1 MLSLVDAELSEEEE
15 LPSSAVVRGMAGGRR
30 WGVLCCFMVG
40 RARRRS
46 DILVSFRLLRSL
58 FCEKYLVWK
67 VRVRVDNLEVEMC
80 CWSNVRRHWRA
91 SLWSGLPRVG
101 FEFRC

>member
-1 MLSLVDAELSEEEE
+1 LGVEVEGRESEVGRKVSMLSFVDAELSEEEE

-46 DILVSFRLLRSL
+46 DILVSFGGLRSL
-58 FCEKYLVWK
+58 FCEKFLVWK
-67 VRVRVDNLEVEMC
+67 
-80 CWSNVRRHWRA
+80 
-91 SLWSGLPRVG
+91 PRVKVDELKCVVG
-101 FEFRC
+101 QT